1 MGVDGNK
8 VAAMTGRGYKPMLV
22 DDGDGMV
29 ELKGPPALPMSTLWR
44 DFVIA
49 FSLNFLL
56 CWTHTC
62 FSEGLDVGGVEL
74 LLL

>member
-29 ELKGPPALPMSTLWR
+29 ELKGPPALPMSTL
-44 DFVIA
+44 
-49 FSLNFLL
+49 
-56 CWTHTC
+56 
-62 FSEGLDVGGVEL
+62 
-74 LLL
+74 